1 VNDTWVPEFDENAS
15 KVNLGLDGRR
25 VKLPGYI
32 IPFDMSSAG
41 VTSFM
46 LVPYV
51 GACIHTPPPPPN
63 QLVFVRTEVPWP
75 SDSLWDPVWVS
86 GRLSA
91 KAMST
96 QIADV
101 GYQLAAEKIEVYEW

>member
-1 VNDTWVPEFDENAS
+1 MNTA
-15 KVNLGLDGRR
+15 LDGKP
-25 VKLPGYI
+25 VMLPGYI
-32 IPFDMSSAG
+32 IPFDMASDG

-63 QLVFVRTEVPWP
+63 QLVFVTTGTPWP
-75 SDSLWDPVWVS
+75 SESMWDPVWVS
-86 GRLSA
+86 GLLSA
-91 KAMST
+91 KPMST

-101 GYQLAAEKIEVYEW
+101 GYQIAAKKIEIMKF